1 MRINIHSSNLSGIA
15 LPETVRQTNEKKKI
29 AGSESKSRE
38 VDMKL
43 STCLFFFFL
52 YIYIWQ
58 NISSLLT
65 ELDRTSKFIDMPAQ
79 EIN

>member
-38 VDMKL
+38 VEMKL
-43 STCLFFFFL
+43 STCLFFFPCI
-52 YIYIWQ
+52 YIYIY
-58 NISSLLT
+58 IYLT
-65 ELDRTSKFIDMPAQ
+65 EH
-79 EIN
+79 